1 MRTRSFPLLLTGR
14 RLTISCPFSNA
25 KCSRWTWH
33 ILLRVEKKS
42 LEGLMVGAISVGRD
56 LQAGTGGGN
65 AEPGRGRDRPD
76 EDDGTGETS
85 TGALGKDPNEAADG
99 N

>member
-56 LQAGTGGGN
+56 WPTQDTVSPAG
-65 AEPGRGRDRPD
+65 GRWNTRFQYRR
-76 EDDGTGETS
+76 
-85 TGALGKDPNEAADG
+85 AEAADFLISMPLTLCAIARRG
-99 N
+99 